1 MTAKIEKNQKRQGT
15 FNGNLYFCRQ
25 ISILMPTF
33 EEILHKTD
41 FSLEEI
47 KQLLAA
53 EGENLRQLLDHALQV
68 KLAHLDNHVHLRGL
82 IEYSNICT
90 KYCLYCGVRCKNL
103 KVDRYQLSDEEV
115 IECAQLAHKLG
126 YGSVALQSGE
136 RNDKAF
142 VDKITH
148 LVQEI
153 KKIDNGSL
161 GITLSL
167 GEQTEETYRRW
178 FEAGAHRYLLRIEA
192 SNEDLYYKIHPRDAK
207 HDFRKRLDC
216 IDSLLR
222 VGFQTG
228 SGVMIGL
235 PFQSLDDLANDLL
248 FFKKKD
254 LAMVGM
260 GPFIPHPDTPL
271 WEFRDQIPSA
281 EKRMELT
288 LKMIATLR
296 LMMPEINMVA
306 ATANQTLDPR
316 GREKAILAGAN
327 VIMPNLTPNEFRENY
342 LIYPDKACVSDKPD
356 ECHSCLDIR
365 LAAIGHKVLYGA
377 WGDSVA
383 FMRKKTQKQYPFPK

>member
-1 MTAKIEKNQKRQGT
+1 
-15 FNGNLYFCRQ
+15 
-25 ISILMPTF
+25 MPIT
-33 EEILHKTD
+33 EILNKTN
-41 FSLEEI
+41 LEKEDI
-47 KQLLAA
+47 KTLLAA
-53 EGENLRQLLDHALQV
+53 EGDDKKLLFDKALQT

-90 KYCLYCGVRCKNL
+90 KSCLYCGVRSKNL
-103 KVDRYQLSDEEV
+103 KVSRYQLSDEEV
-115 IECAQLAHKLG
+115 IECAKLAHKLG

-136 RNDKAF
+136 RSDKAF
-142 VDKITH
+142 VDKITY
-148 LVQEI
+148 LVKEI

-192 SNEDLYYKIHPRDAK
+192 SNEELYYKIHPRDEK
-207 HDFRKRLDC
+207 HDFHHRLDC
-216 IDSLLR
+216 IDSLLK
-222 VGFQTG
+222 VGYQTG
-228 SGVMIGL
+228 TGVMVGL
-235 PFQSLDDLANDLL
+235 PFQTLDDLASDLL
-248 FFKKKD
+248 FFKQKD
-254 LAMVGM
+254 VAMVGM

-271 WEFRDQIPSA
+271 WQYKDQIPSA
-281 EKRMELT
+281 EKRMDLT

-306 ATANQTLDPR
+306 ATANQTVDPQ

-365 LAAIGHKVLYGA
+365 LAAIGHKVLYNA
-377 WGDSVA
+377 WGDSMA
-383 FMRKKTQKQYPFPK
+383 FKKKNAPKSTNI